1 MSRIRWA
8 HVLRTP
14 AQAAAHEGLRF
25 HDLPHHTARSPF
37 IVHRSTS
44 RNNQKAGSRQAIGM
58 VPADVACFGR
68 ELARRLAEALDG
80 GLVGAYF
87 VGSIALG
94 GYVADESDVDIV
106 AVSEHRVP
114 AGAKLLVANAVLDC
128 TTGCPARGLEFTL
141 YRQKVAGAPP
151 RGANFEVNANG
162 GTRMPRSVHLDADA
176 EPGFWYVLDQ
186 AIAHRAGI
194 AIVGPPG
201 CQVFADVP
209 RDALLAAMKDS
220 MRWHRAHEGAT
231 LYSVLNASRAWRFAA
246 EDALGSK
253 LEGAAWARSRWPNP
267 ELIDSAVALRH
278 GKPAD
283 LRASQ
288 VDEFLEYVEGV
299 LSNALEGRR

>member
-1 MSRIRWA
+1 
-8 HVLRTP
+8 
-14 AQAAAHEGLRF
+14 
-25 HDLPHHTARSPF
+25 
-37 IVHRSTS
+37 
-44 RNNQKAGSRQAIGM
+44 M

-68 ELARRLAEALDG
+68 ELVRRLAEALDG

-114 AGAKLLVANAVLDC
+114 AEAKLLVANAVLDR

-151 RGANFEVNANG
+151 RGADFEVNANG
-162 GTRMPRSVHLDADA
+162 GTRMPRSVHLGPGA
-176 EPGFWYVLDQ
+176 EPGFWYVLDR

-220 MRWHRAHEGAT
+220 MRWHRATRGQRSTRCSTRAERG
-231 LYSVLNASRAWRFAA
+231 ASRPRTRSGPSSRVRRGRDRDGSTPNSSTRQLHCGTGNLPSSGHLRSTNSSSTSRASFRTPLRGTDDGSPLWRPRGEFR
-246 EDALGSK
+246 LKGTGSTT
-253 LEGAAWARSRWPNP
+253 WARRHRRSHSQPAPERLRPHCSISR
-267 ELIDSAVALRH
+267 VACL
-278 GKPAD
+278 
-283 LRASQ
+283 
-288 VDEFLEYVEGV
+288 VI
-299 LSNALEGRR
+299 

>member
-1 MSRIRWA
+1 
-8 HVLRTP
+8 V
-14 AQAAAHEGLRF
+14 
-25 HDLPHHTARSPF
+25 
-37 IVHRSTS
+37 
-44 RNNQKAGSRQAIGM
+44 
-58 VPADVACFGR
+58 VPADVDSFGR
-68 ELARRLAEALDG
+68 ELARRLAEALEG

-94 GYVADESDVDIV
+94 GYVADESDVDVIG
-106 AVSEHRVP
+106 VSEHQVS
-114 AGAKLLVANAVLDC
+114 AGAKLLIADAVLEC
-128 TTGCPARGLEFTL
+128 TTACPARGLEFTL
-141 YRQKVAGAPP
+141 YRKEVAGAPP
-151 RGANFEVNANG
+151 RGADFEVNANG
-162 GTRMPRSVHLDADA
+162 GPRMAQSVHLDPDV
-176 EPGFWYVLDQ
+176 EPGFWYVLDR

-201 CQVFADVP
+201 PQVFADVT

-220 MRWHRAHEGAT
+220 MRWHRDHEGAT

-253 LEGAAWARSRWPNP
+253 LEGAAWARSRWPKP
-267 ELIDSAVALRH
+267 ELIESAVALRH

-299 LSNALEGRR
+299 LSNVLRSGDDGSAP

>member
-1 MSRIRWA
+1 
-8 HVLRTP
+8 
-14 AQAAAHEGLRF
+14 
-25 HDLPHHTARSPF
+25 
-37 IVHRSTS
+37 
-44 RNNQKAGSRQAIGM
+44 M

-68 ELARRLAEALDG
+68 ELARRLADALDG

-94 GYVADESDVDIV
+94 GYIADESDVDIV
-106 AVSEHRVP
+106 AVSEHQVP
-114 AGAKLLVANAVLDC
+114 AGAQPLIANVVLEC
-128 TTGCPARGLEFTL
+128 STGCPARGLEFTL
-141 YRQKVAGAPP
+141 YRQGVAGASP
-151 RGANFEVNANG
+151 RGADFEVNANG
-162 GTRMPRSVHLDADA
+162 GRWMPRSVHLDPEA
-176 EPGFWYVLDQ
+176 EPGFWYVLDR

-253 LEGAAWARSRWPNP
+253 LEGAAWARSRWLYP

-283 LRASQ
+283 LEASQ

-299 LSNALEGRR
+299 LSTLLKGRR